1 MMCIEVAYALPQR
14 QWLESL
20 QVADGCSLLQ
30 ALAQSGLAQAE
41 PQLLPWDACTL
52 GVWGE
57 VERSPATRILQDGDR
72 IEVYRALLNDPKEA
86 RQARARR
93 ARAARAQAQGR

>member
-1 MMCIEVAYALPQR
+1 MIRIEVAYALPER

-20 QVADGCSLLQ
+20 HVAEGCSLLQ
-30 ALAQSGLAQAE
+30 ALMQSGLVRAE
-41 PQLLPWDACTL
+41 PQLLPWEARTL

-57 VERSPATRILQDGDR
+57 VERNPATRILKDGDR
-72 IEVYRALLNDPKEA
+72 IEVYRALLNDPKAA

-93 ARAARAQAQGR
+93 AREARAQGR